1 MGASILGDAFAHH
14 SWATLRLI
22 DACLELEP
30 EQLDTGVPGT
40 YGSILDTMR
49 HLVGGDAW
57 YLFVMTK
64 ERVPNIDE
72 STMDLGELR
81 KVTEAHADEWPRL
94 LADRPDP
101 DAVVVRRHDD
111 GSETSATIGIRLA
124 QVLHHGSDH
133 RSQICTALTSL
144 GVEPPAIDVWD
155 YGETIGRVTEIPAPV
170 VE

>member
-1 MGASILGDAFAHH
+1 
-14 SWATLRLI
+14 
-22 DACLELEP
+22 
-30 EQLDTGVPGT
+30 
-40 YGSILDTMR
+40 
-49 HLVGGDAW
+49 
-57 YLFVMTK
+57 
-64 ERVPNIDE
+64 
-72 STMDLGELR
+72 MDLGELR

-101 DAVVVRRHDD
+101 DAVVVRRHED

>member
-1 MGASILGDAFAHH
+1 MAGDPILGDAFAHH
-14 SWATLRLI
+14 TWATIRLI

-49 HLVGGDAW
+49 HTVGGDAW
-57 YLFVMTK
+57 YLFVMSD

-72 STMDLGELR
+72 SGMDLPELR
-81 KVTEAHADEWPRL
+81 AVAESHADEWSRL
-94 LADRPDP
+94 IAERTDP
-101 DAVVVRRHDD
+101 DAVVVRKHED
-111 GSETSATIGIRLA
+111 GSQTSATMGIRLA
-124 QVLHHGSDH
+124 QALHHGSDH

-155 YGETIGRVTEIPAPV
+155 YGETIGRVQEIASPS
-170 VE
+170 